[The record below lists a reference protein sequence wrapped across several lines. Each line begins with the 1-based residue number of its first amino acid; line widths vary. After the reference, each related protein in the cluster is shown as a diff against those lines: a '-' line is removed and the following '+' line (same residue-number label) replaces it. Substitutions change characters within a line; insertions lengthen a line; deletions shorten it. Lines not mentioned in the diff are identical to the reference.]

1 MWITY
6 KNYIYLWTYV
16 IFTNEYIC
24 NNQMWIYMYYSQMN
38 KTVNKT
44 EDYKIYKIKDKK
56 KYLIRIYIYS
66 HTTNLYRLIK

>member
-6 KNYIYLWTYV
+6 KNYICMWTYV

-56 KYLIRIYIYS
+56 VFDKNIYLFTY
-66 HTTNLYRLIK
+66 N